1 MLAVGLRDELK
12 RGLPEQVPMC
22 ATLEAVGEMVNESRN
37 GAEEILVDSAVID
50 QAELY
55 TFRQQHPEC
64 VITYIVD
71 DTSQAMTAFAAA
83 HNIRLV
89 QAAKL
94 AQYLQEQV
102 SSGSRLPILAFW
114 GVYPRLGTTTI
125 ALAVAHVLAAQ
136 HGKNVGVFG
145 LNAYNSG
152 TWMLPESERNHH
164 LDDVVSFLVHN
175 KLDRDTLLSAM
186 ESVYRVRYLPGL
198 RNQTQALTLQPEHMD
213 SLIAVASSMFDVL
226 VLDLGSV
233 LNTAMALQGLRIA
246 THRYVVANDLAST
259 QRQFFDH
266 FDYVLKPLGIQQ
278 HELMLVGSKLHGKGA
293 NFAKSVGLV
302 PVAGIPHFPSIDL
315 YAEQQSEPL
324 KLFLGEKQ
332 FRKAVDTIVQ
342 SAVADAGVEV
352 MAGVRA

>member
-12 RGLPEQVPMC
+12 RGLPEQVQMC
-22 ATLEAVGEMVNESRN
+22 DTLEAVGAVVNEN
-37 GAEEILVDSAVID
+37 GNQNRAEEILVDSDAVD

-55 TFRQQHPEC
+55 AFRQQHPEC
-64 VITYIVD
+64 LITYIVD
-71 DTSQAMTAFAAA
+71 NMSQAMIAFAAA

-94 AQYLQEQV
+94 VQYLQEQV
-102 SSGSRLPILAFW
+102 ASGPRLPSLAFW

-125 ALAVAHVLAAQ
+125 ALAVAHVLATQ
-136 HGKNVGVFG
+136 RGKNVGVLG

-152 TWMLPESERNHH
+152 TWMLSERNHH

-186 ESVYRVRYLPGL
+186 ESLYRVRYLPGL
-198 RNQTQALTLQPEHMD
+198 RNQTQALTLQPEHVD
-213 SLIAVASSMFDVL
+213 LLIAVASSAFDVL

-233 LNTAMALQGLRIA
+233 LNTAMALQGMRIA

-259 QRQFFDH
+259 RRQFFDH
-266 FDYVLKPLGIQQ
+266 FDYVLKPLGISEA
-278 HELMLVGSKLHGKGA
+278 ELLLIGSQLHSKGA

-302 PVAGIPHFPSIDL
+302 PVAGIPYFPSIDL

-332 FRKAVDTIVQ
+332 FRRAVDTIVQ
-342 SAVADAGVEV
+342 SAVTATGAEV